1 MESKYQVDVCLRLAP
16 KEMRVNLQFEAN
28 QLLYEGRC
36 SLDQGVAWKRD
47 ETSNEGYQHKGHYFL

>member
-1 MESKYQVDVCLRLAP
+1 MESNYQVDNCLRLAP

-28 QLLYEGRC
+28 QLLYEVWCG
-36 SLDQGVAWKRD
+36 LDQGVAWKRD